1 MKKLI
6 YIIVGL
12 FVLMGCSP
20 KIRYVTLTQTDTLFI
35 KEIVRDTII
44 PQVLP
49 VEKIEVITKDT
60 ISNLETSVAKSTA
73 AIKEGFLQHS
83 LENKDSILVKTE
95 IKEVERVVVKE
106 KEVEV
111 PVPKIVKETVKP
123 WYLKY
128 LVVYLLCSGVYFA
141 SKLIKFLRKINLKI

>member
-73 AIKEGFLQHS
+73 AIKEGFL
-83 LENKDSILVKTE
+83 
-95 IKEVERVVVKE
+95 
-106 KEVEV
+106 
-111 PVPKIVKETVKP
+111 
-123 WYLKY
+123 
-128 LVVYLLCSGVYFA
+128 
-141 SKLIKFLRKINLKI
+141 